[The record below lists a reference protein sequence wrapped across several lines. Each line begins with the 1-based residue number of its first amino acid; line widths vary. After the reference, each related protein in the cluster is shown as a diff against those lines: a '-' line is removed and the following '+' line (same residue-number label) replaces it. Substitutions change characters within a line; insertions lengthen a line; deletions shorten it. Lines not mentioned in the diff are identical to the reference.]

1 MILIDANVL
10 LYAYNPSAQQ
20 HGRARDWLQDT
31 LSKPEPTGL
40 AWITILAFLR
50 LTTNP
55 RVFETPFLP
64 EEAIPIVSSWLAR
77 SNVIV
82 LQPGEHH
89 WQIFANLLTATR
101 ARGAL
106 AMDAHLAALAIEHG
120 ASLGTTDN
128 DFARFPGLRVINPL
142 EE

>member
-10 LYAYNPSAQQ
+10 LYAYNPSAPQ
-20 HGRARDWLQDT
+20 HKRARDWLQDT
-31 LSKPEPTGL
+31 LSKPEPAGL

-55 RVFETPFLP
+55 RVFDTPFLP
-64 EEAIPIVSSWLAR
+64 EEAIPIVSSWLMR
-77 SNVIV
+77 SNVSI
-82 LQPGEHH
+82 LQPGERH
-89 WQIFANLLTATR
+89 WQIFSSLLTATH

-106 AMDAHLAALAIEHG
+106 VMDAHLAALAIEHG

-128 DFARFPGLRVINPL
+128 DFARFPGLRVVNPL
-142 EE
+142 QN